1 MFQSFACL
9 FCLSIGT
16 PRDKSMAKQI
26 LAALDENEA
35 IELLLKVVDKQTR
48 AHMNT
53 SIHPSIQT
61 YIHISHAHTLP
72 MPLAIDTCTYPRE
85 QNILVHMSMNWD
97 WKLISV
103 FFVDVA
109 RF

>member
-1 MFQSFACL
+1 
-9 FCLSIGT
+9 
-16 PRDKSMAKQI
+16 MAKQI

-53 SIHPSIQT
+53 YIHT
-61 YIHISHAHTLP
+61 YISHEHTLP